1 MAYAPSSY
9 WSLGNRD
16 RRELASWQLAAALAQ
31 TLPVAAFSE
40 LHDGGGTYDTLQL
53 SLNEQSPAEDCI
65 KINRQPAGR
74 VHLLRA
80 GAPSDPQ
87 PLDRLDRIAT
97 GRPLGVD
104 LIASET
110 AEIAEF
116 FGSHGTPGPGSAARS
131 LVFMATLLE
140 QAMGRDARER
150 WAWQSGVADSAAGPV
165 AWREELFSAVPAAAT
180 LQRREP
186 DPHEQRWWFLTR
198 GGRAVLAVDSHQ
210 GAVLIDDRPSDG
222 LTSGNLRLAVAA
234 SRLASRSSGPRLPAT
249 IDGQS
254 YPTLPQARKAYAAVA
269 QQHASS
275 LVGGPVRPFDPGAR
289 ITTYAHW
296 FTAGDDQ
303 MILVMAPHEDPRSV
317 VTLLAYRLAWQSRH
331 RLEVLLPPGFADA
344 VLRILPWL
352 RTSVRIHLLT
362 DDGLETLVPPLQQEV
377 LSATAVLP
385 TRVIEA
391 HDLGV
396 SKAWLDPLLQGLD
409 GFGLTEQHRPSYCAW
424 KFRGR
429 QVLNAAR
436 ASGGTLRL
444 TAGTDYTK
452 PTTTKPAAYK
462 IDDLAGP
469 MTSGQVA
476 AARAAIDRSMADR
489 LAGADA
495 GDREHQ
501 LQADLDAYGLPG
513 LDTIHHHREYP
524 AWRSA
529 GRDGFIDFLA
539 ATAEGALDVVETKV
553 GADAAVALQALEY
566 YIWASACSA
575 QVWSRPGWPSQPTSE
590 EHRISLVL
598 APDGRGRTYDKYLY
612 GVLEALHLAV
622 PWRVLTVAPGD
633 APANAPILTPIRPV
647 QLLAG
652 ASGGQPSCAPAR
664 YPDGVVR
671 SRQDLLAMTGAGT
684 EGDVADALFRELDGA
699 VHLHD
704 DLGLTVFMGMA
715 AEEVVYPFELSWLE
729 ALAARMEHAEDE
741 RQAAEQ
747 RPPTP

>member
-1 MAYAPSSY
+1 MAYARSSY
-9 WSLGNRD
+9 WSLSNRD
-16 RRELASWQLAAALAQ
+16 RRELGSWQLAAALAQ
-31 TLPVAAFSE
+31 ALPVAAFFE
-40 LHDGGGTYDTLQL
+40 LHEGSGTYDTLQL
-53 SLNEQSPAEDCI
+53 SLNRQSPAEDCI
-65 KINRQPAGR
+65 RINRRPAGR
-74 VHLLRA
+74 VHLRRA
-80 GAPSDPQ
+80 DAPSDAQ
-87 PLDRLDRIAT
+87 ALDRLDRLAA
-97 GRPLGVD
+97 GRPFGVD

-110 AEIAEF
+110 TEIADF
-116 FGSHGTPGPGSAARS
+116 FGTSGTSGPGGAARS
-131 LVFMATLLE
+131 LLFMATLLE
-140 QAMGRDARER
+140 QAMGRDARAR
-150 WAWQSGVADSAAGPV
+150 WAWQSGVAASAAGVV
-165 AWREELFSAVPAAAT
+165 AWREELFSAVPAAAA
-180 LQRREP
+180 LQRGEP

-198 GGRAVLAVDSHQ
+198 GGQPVLAVDSHQ
-210 GAVLIDDRPSDG
+210 DAVLIDDRSLDG
-222 LTSGNLRLAVAA
+222 LTKRNLGVAVAA
-234 SRLASRSSGPRLPAT
+234 SRRVWRSSGPCLPAS

-275 LVGGPVRPFDPGAR
+275 LVGGPVQPFDPGAR

-303 MILVMAPHEDPRSV
+303 LILVMAPHEDPRSA
-317 VTLLAYRLAWQSRH
+317 VTLLAYGLAWQSRR
-331 RLEVLLPPGFADA
+331 RLDVLLPPGFADA

-352 RTSVRIHLLT
+352 RTSVRVHLIT
-362 DDGLETLVPPLQQEV
+362 DGGLETLVPPLQQEV

-385 TRVIEA
+385 ARALEA
-391 HDLGV
+391 HDLGA
-396 SKAWLDPLLQGLD
+396 SKAWLEPLLQRLD
-409 GFGLTEQHRPSYCAW
+409 GLGLTEQHRPSYCAW

-429 QVLNAAR
+429 QVLKAAR

-469 MTSGQVA
+469 MTPGQVA

-575 QVWSRPGWPSQPTSE
+575 QVRSRSDWPSQPTSE
-590 EHRISLVL
+590 QHRISLVL

-633 APANAPILTPIRPV
+633 APANAPTLTSISPA

-652 ASGGQPSCAPAR
+652 ASGGQPSCARAR

-671 SRQDLLAMTGAGT
+671 SRQDLLAMTGAST
-684 EGDVADALFRELDGA
+684 ESDVADALFRELDGA

-704 DLGLTVFMGMA
+704 DHGLTVFMGMA
-715 AEEVVYPFELSWLE
+715 AEEVVYPVELSWLQ
-729 ALAARMEHAEDE
+729 ALAARMERAEDE

-747 RPPTP
+747 TTSAS